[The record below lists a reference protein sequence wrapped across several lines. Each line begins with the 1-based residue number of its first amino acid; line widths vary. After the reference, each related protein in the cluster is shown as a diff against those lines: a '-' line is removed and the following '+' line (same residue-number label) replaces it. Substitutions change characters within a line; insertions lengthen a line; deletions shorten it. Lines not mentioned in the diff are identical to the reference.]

1 MAVDFFYLFTLIMT
15 QTFNKKLNNFFN
27 LLTES
32 FKNHDHNFTEGSI
45 PKGIFLLAIPMILEM
60 VFESVFAL
68 VDIYF
73 VSRLGKDAIST
84 VGLTESMLTIIY
96 SLAFG
101 VGMSATA
108 MVARRV
114 GENNNEAA
122 SKTAAQTIILG
133 IVLSIGI
140 AIVGYFFA
148 KPLLGLMGATKNVM
162 EYGSNYTTILLVGNG
177 VILFIHLLNGIFRGA
192 GNAAISMRSLLL
204 ANILNIILCPICI
217 HFWGITGAAIATTTG
232 RGVGVLYQLYHLKNG
247 TGIIKIKA
255 SYFTPNTQILQI
267 LGKLSFTN
275 TMQFII
281 TSASWVAMVRIISM
295 FGTEAVSGYTIAIRL
310 LIFFIMPAFGLSN
323 TAAALVGQNL
333 GANKPDRAETAVWK
347 VAKYNAI
354 FMAFVTVLFVTTGK
368 YFVAFFTKEQA
379 LIEVGSLALTIISSG
394 YIFYGVGMVLMNA
407 FNGAG
412 DSKTPTLVNLFW
424 YWLIQIPLGWV
435 LAKTCN
441 LQIAGVCLAIVSI
454 EAFITITYYIIFK
467 KGKWKLTQV

>member
-1 MAVDFFYLFTLIMT
+1 MLLQTKQNKLTSFFS
-15 QTFNKKLNNFFN
+15 
-27 LLTES
+27 LLWQS
-32 FKNHDHNFTEGSI
+32 FKNQEQDFTQGSI
-45 PKGIFLLAIPMILEM
+45 RKAIFLLAIPMILEM

-73 VSRLGKDAIST
+73 VSRLGSKAITT
-84 VGLTESMLTIIY
+84 VGLTESMLTIVY

-114 GENNNEAA
+114 GEKENQQA
-122 SKTAAQTIILG
+122 SVTAAQTILLG
-133 IVLSIGI
+133 ILFSITI
-140 AIVGYFFA
+140 AGLGFFFA
-148 KPLLGLMGATKNVM
+148 KPLLGLMGASDEVINYGNTYTK
-162 EYGSNYTTILLVGNG
+162 ILFAFNG

-192 GNAAISMRSLLL
+192 GNAAIAMRSLLL

-232 RGVGVLYQLYHLKNG
+232 RGIGVLYQLYHLKNG
-247 TGIIKIKA
+247 TGLLKLKA
-255 SYFTPNTQILQI
+255 HYFKPNIEILKT
-267 LGKLSFTN
+267 LSKLSFTN

-281 TSASWVAMVRIISM
+281 ASASWVAMVRIISL
-295 FGTEAVSGYTIAIRL
+295 FGTDAVSGYTIAIRL

-333 GANKPDRAETAVWK
+333 GANQPQRAEACVWK

-354 FMAFVTVLFVTTGK
+354 FMAGVTILFVSLGS
-368 YFVAFFTKEQA
+368 YFVSFFNTDVNIVKA
-379 LIEVGSLALTIISSG
+379 GSLALTIISSG
-394 YIFYGVGMVLMNA
+394 YVFYGIGMVLMNA

-424 YWLIQIPLGWV
+424 YWLIQIPLAWV
-435 LAKTCN
+435 LAKN
-441 LQIAGVCLAIVSI
+441 YNMQIMGVCLAIVFI
-454 EAFITITYYIIFK
+454 EALITITYYIIFK
-467 KGKWKLTQV
+467 KGKWKLVSV

>member
-1 MAVDFFYLFTLIMT
+1 MQSQAI
-15 QTFNKKLNNFFN
+15 KHKLSNLFN
-27 LLTES
+27 LLKQS
-32 FKNHDHNFTEGSI
+32 FKNHDHDFTHGSI
-45 PKGIFLLAIPMILEM
+45 RKAIFLLAIPMILEM

-73 VSRLGKDAIST
+73 VSRLGSKAITT

-114 GENNNEAA
+114 GEKNNEQA
-122 SKTAAQTIILG
+122 SRTAAQTILLG
-133 IVLSIGI
+133 IALSIGI
-140 AIVGYFFA
+140 AILGFLFS
-148 KPLLGLMGATKNVM
+148 KPLLGLMGASEEVINYGNSYTK
-162 EYGSNYTTILLVGNG
+162 ILFVFNG

-192 GNAAISMRSLLL
+192 GNAAIAMRSLLL

-217 HFWGITGAAIATTTG
+217 YFWGITGAAIATTTG
-232 RGVGVLYQLYHLKNG
+232 RGFGVLYQLYHLKNG
-247 TGIIKIKA
+247 TGILKLKA
-255 SYFTPNTQILQI
+255 NYFVPNFSVLTGLS
-267 LGKLSFTN
+267 KLSFTN

-281 TSASWVAMVRIISM
+281 TSASWVAMVRIISL
-295 FGTEAVSGYTIAIRL
+295 FGTDAVSGYTIAIRL

-333 GANKPDRAETAVWK
+333 GANLPQRAEESVWK

-354 FMAFVTVLFVTTGK
+354 FMTFVTILFVTLGG
-368 YFVAFFTKEQA
+368 YFVGFFTNEPNIIK
-379 LIEVGSLALTIISSG
+379 VGSLALTIISSG

-412 DSKTPTLVNLFW
+412 DSKTPTWVNLFW
-424 YWLIQIPLGWV
+424 YWLIQIPLGWI

-441 LQIAGVCLAIVSI
+441 LQITGVCLAIVII
-454 EAFITITYYIIFK
+454 EAFITITYFIIFK
-467 KGKWKLTQV
+467 KGKWKLVQV